1 MGAFNQWSKDTF
13 LEKRENRKTV
23 TVAMNLM
30 FGAAVHTRIGWLR
43 HQGIALPRSAGQFHP
58 LELSKILELLDEA

>member
-1 MGAFNQWSKDTF
+1 MGAFNQWAKGSF

-30 FGAAVHTRIGWLR
+30 VGAAVVTRVGWLR
-43 HQGIALPRSAGQFHP
+43 HQGIDLPRAAEKFYP
-58 LELSKILELLDEA
+58 LELSKIQELI